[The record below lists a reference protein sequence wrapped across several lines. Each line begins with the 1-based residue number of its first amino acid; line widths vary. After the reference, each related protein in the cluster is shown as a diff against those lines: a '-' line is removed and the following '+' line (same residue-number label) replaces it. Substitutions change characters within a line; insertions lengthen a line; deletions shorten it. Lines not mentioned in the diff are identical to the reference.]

1 MTHEFYLWM
10 SYGVFA
16 AVIAAEIVATG
27 TCGAAVRCERVEEE
41 RDLEAQD

>member
-16 AVIAAEIVATG
+16 LAIAAEIAG
-27 TCGAAVRCERVEEE
+27 LALRKRQALKAVEEE
-41 RDLEAQD
+41 RELEAQD

>member
-16 AVIAAEIVATG
+16 VALAIEMAG
-27 TCGAAVRCERVEEE
+27 LAIRRRSALKAIEEE